1 VNLIVQHL
9 TDNGIVEA
17 RRLYE
22 SPFSDYAPK
31 GPDVI
36 FTDEDLDGIIVI
48 LDEVRAH
55 AAPAV
60 TVA

>member
-1 VNLIVQHL
+1 M
-9 TDNGIVEA
+9 EA

-22 SPFSDYAPK
+22 SPFTDYAPR
-31 GPDVI
+31 GPDVM
-36 FTDEDLDGIIVI
+36 FSDEDVNGLIVI

-60 TVA
+60 SVA

>member
-1 VNLIVQHL
+1 
-9 TDNGIVEA
+9 
-17 RRLYE
+17 
-22 SPFSDYAPK
+22 
-31 GPDVI
+31 VI
-36 FTDEDLDGIIVI
+36 FIDEDLDGIIVI